1 MMSRAQRGHKIARGF
16 LNFMY
21 LRRLCLTRS
30 TRLLYLFQSWI
41 WLMLPIGVFQQLCWT
56 HASFCPNRHTPFIPH
71 TRAVAIFIF
80 AVLQTYAQPLC
91 LPFNLLRHFMTCLTQ
106 CGHCC
111 FFLLYIQVPTDHF
124 WGCMGGFYEI
134 MPPCRPLTGSKFT
147 IVRVCLTFLEVRK
160 FTTFCDRK
168 GYMGLSSTCKRT
180 KHKRRT
186 HSWRLSDVILFIML
200 KTCKHDCRSCRFL
213 TM

>member
-1 MMSRAQRGHKIARGF
+1 MNLAYA
-16 LNFMY
+16 
-21 LRRLCLTRS
+21 
-30 TRLLYLFQSWI
+30 
-41 WLMLPIGVFQQLCWT
+41 
-56 HASFCPNRHTPFIPH
+56 PNRRFSATLLHTCVILSKSTHPFHPAH
-71 TRAVAIFIF
+71 ACCSDLYFCRFTDLRTASVPAF
-80 AVLQTYAQPLC
+80 QPAET
-91 LPFNLLRHFMTCLTQ
+91 FYDMSNSMRTLLL
-106 CGHCC
+106 
-111 FFLLYIQVPTDHF
+111 FLLYIQVPTDHF